1 MSPAE
6 RYKYLAKKPKS
17 LYRQLF
23 IKDRWISAR
32 TLYSMRV
39 NEQESMTVEE
49 IAADYDLPLAAVEEA
64 IAYCASNPPE
74 IAEDAAREEA
84 IMEASGEL
92 DPNYRMHP
100 QPRLLTTEEI
110 ARLMQR

>member
-32 TLYSMRV
+32 TLYGMHV
-39 NEQESMTVEE
+39 NEQEPMTVEE
-49 IAADYDLPLAAVEEA
+49 IAADCTPVT
-64 IAYCASNPPE
+64 
-74 IAEDAAREEA
+74 
-84 IMEASGEL
+84 
-92 DPNYRMHP
+92 
-100 QPRLLTTEEI
+100 LLTCRTSS
-110 ARLMQR
+110 R